1 MAARTLTSTGR
12 TPQAVVDSHP
22 GRHSIVVDAQGRVC
36 DLYVLTATG
45 LLVLATPGHVQT
57 LACGAGSGGDSSVG
71 GGGGQV
77 RDPVLWLPAGPHL
90 VTIGAGSANSTTK
103 AGDTSL
109 GSLLFAS
116 GAIAASGSAGISQ
129 GGRPSGGAI
138 GVNVGDVEGHGH
150 WSDITG
156 VLLEYGAGGH
166 PASIGAPSATAYG
179 HGGNGATAGVQ
190 GVLIL
195 RIVRR

>member
-1 MAARTLTSTGR
+1 M
-12 TPQAVVDSHP
+12 
-22 GRHSIVVDAQGRVC
+22 C

-45 LLVLATPGHVQT
+45 LLVLESPGPAQL

-77 RDPVLWLPAGPHL
+77 RDPYLWLPAGPQL

-116 GAIAASGSAGISQ
+116 GAIAASGSAGVSQ
-129 GGRPSGGAI
+129 GGRPSGGATK
-138 GVNVGDVEGHGH
+138 VNVGDTEGSGH

-166 PASIGAPSATAYG
+166 PAAIGAPSATAYG